1 MKIKVEYT
9 SQIKQVVGVAEET
22 FELEIP
28 CTAAELTQRVV
39 EKHGEPLR
47 RILLDEQNRPSPT
60 ILVFVDGDLIRG
72 QTPRELRDRDVV
84 TYMTPI
90 SGG

>member
-1 MKIKVEYT
+1 MRIKVEYT
-9 SQIKQVVGVAEET
+9 SQIKQVVGVAEEV
-22 FELEIP
+22 FELEIL
-28 CTAAELTQRVV
+28 CTATELTQHIV
-39 EKHGEPLR
+39 EKHGERLR
-47 RILLDEQNRPSPT
+47 RLLLDEQNQPSPT

-72 QTPRELRDRDVV
+72 ETPRQLQDRDVV

>member
-1 MKIKVEYT
+1 MKITVEYT
-9 SQIKQVVGVAEET
+9 SQIKQVVGVAGEI
-22 FELEIP
+22 FELEVP
-28 CTAAELTQRVV
+28 CTVSELTHHVV

-47 RILLDEQNRPSPT
+47 RILLDEQNCPSLT
-60 ILVFVDGDLIRG
+60 ILVFVHGDLIRG
-72 QTPRELRDRDVV
+72 ETPRELQDRDVV